1 MSNISIT
8 DAQLAGSST
17 ITKEGD
23 FEFNSIGVSSGSAAS
38 SFSTTDGSSYTA
50 NNTTGTITV
59 DHPLDSVSSQSC
71 TYTWLRDGDNIR
83 ANTGSGSEGFAL
95 TNTGTGADAWTFSPA
110 TFTAA
115 TSKTVTVTH
124 TQSGL
129 TITMSCFVIDT
140 SSSGGGGG
148 GGGGCFLPG
157 TLVDLEEGQQ
167 AIESLKVGQKIK
179 GATVTKKESFEV
191 DYWYKLNDIQ
201 ITAGHPVW
209 IEDKGW
215 SCIDPGEYY
224 REHQLFG
231 HKIELEP
238 KQIEIGDMTT
248 NGSIDIINRIDEKQT
263 VWNITVDNEHTYY
276 VDGMLVHNSKQ

>member
-1 MSNISIT
+1 
-8 DAQLAGSST
+8 
-17 ITKEGD
+17 
-23 FEFNSIGVSSGSAAS
+23 
-38 SFSTTDGSSYTA
+38 
-50 NNTTGTITV
+50 
-59 DHPLDSVSSQSC
+59 
-71 TYTWLRDGDNIR
+71 
-83 ANTGSGSEGFAL
+83 
-95 TNTGTGADAWTFSPA
+95 
-110 TFTAA
+110 
-115 TSKTVTVTH
+115 
-124 TQSGL
+124 
-129 TITMSCFVIDT
+129 MSCFVIDT